1 MASRPR
7 IKDVARLAGVSEKT
21 VSNVLNEYPHVT
33 ARTRSAVEAAIGE
46 LGYRVN
52 LAGRHLR
59 RGRSGI
65 IALAVPELDQEYFA
79 LIAQLIIKRAEE
91 RGHTVLI
98 HQTEARRERELAA
111 LDGFDADFADG
122 LIFSPLETTPE
133 DLRRHSAR
141 QPVVLLG
148 ERTVPGLHDH
158 VAIDNVDAAREATR
172 HLLDLG
178 CRRVAAIGGD
188 IDERLGTSH
197 LRTRGYREAME
208 AAGLP
213 LRAELIRPARKFY
226 GSDGMELTRALL
238 TGSDEPP
245 DGLLCF
251 NDHLALGALRA
262 VHEAGLRVPHDIAVL
277 GFDDVDAGHY
287 SIPTLSTIA
296 PDKDELARQAV
307 ALLLERIDSGEVPPD
322 EPREVRVGHTL
333 IAREST
339 GG

>member
-21 VSNVLNEYPHVT
+21 VSNVLNDYPHVT
-33 ARTRSAVEAAIGE
+33 AHTRAAVEAAIGE

-79 LIAQLIIKRAEE
+79 LIAQLIIKKAED

-111 LDGFDADFADG
+111 LAGFDADFADG
-122 LIFSPLETTPE
+122 LIFSPLATTPD

-158 VAIDNVDAAREATR
+158 VAIDNIAAAREATR

-178 CRRVAAIGGD
+178 CRRIAAIGGNT
-188 IDERLGTSH
+188 DEPLGTSH
-197 LRTRGYREAME
+197 LRTRGYCAEIE

-213 LRAELIRPARKFY
+213 VRHELIRPARAFY
-226 GSDGMELTRALL
+226 GSDGLALTRELL
-238 TGSDEPP
+238 DGRAEPP

-262 VHEAGLRVPHDIAVL
+262 VHEAGLRAPGDIAVL

-296 PDKDELARQAV
+296 PDKDALAGRAV
-307 ALLLERIDSGEVPPD
+307 ALLLERIESGEVPPA
-322 EPREVRVGHTL
+322 EPREVLVGHTL
-333 IAREST
+333 VAREST